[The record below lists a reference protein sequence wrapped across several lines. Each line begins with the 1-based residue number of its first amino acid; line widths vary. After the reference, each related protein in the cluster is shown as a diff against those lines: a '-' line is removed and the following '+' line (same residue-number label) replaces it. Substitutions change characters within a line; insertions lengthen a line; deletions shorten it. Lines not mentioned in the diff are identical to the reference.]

1 MLTVGRAVAG
11 LGSSGLMNGSLT
23 IWTVSVPPARL
34 PSLQGMLV
42 SIGQLGVACGP
53 LLGGALTQYT
63 TWRWCF
69 YLNLPVGAIVAGL
82 LVLTRIPEGTEKAG
96 CHALFS
102 SETVRKLDLFG
113 LAIFVPAAI
122 MFFLALEFGGS
133 RYEWGSAAVVA
144 LLCAAGAAFTAFL
157 AWEHRKG
164 DDAMIPFSLLRPFIA
179 IQTLTPRLRIPSAL
193 AILIFTQYFG
203 AALFV
208 TVAQSIF
215 NNSMRRTL
223 LQYAPGLDAEE
234 IITGGAASVR
244 SLATGKQLDGVLAA
258 YAVSVDRVMY
268 LAAALGAASFC
279 FGWGLGWTDIRKV
292 HRQNALEVE
301 EENKVLEQKPAMDD
315 LASGSGST
323 SNVERVG

>member
-1 MLTVGRAVAG
+1 
-11 LGSSGLMNGSLT
+11 
-23 IWTVSVPPARL
+23 
-34 PSLQGMLV
+34 
-42 SIGQLGVACGP
+42 
-53 LLGGALTQYT
+53 
-63 TWRWCF
+63 
-69 YLNLPVGAIVAGL
+69 
-82 LVLTRIPEGTEKAG
+82 
-96 CHALFS
+96 
-102 SETVRKLDLFG
+102 
-113 LAIFVPAAI
+113 
-122 MFFLALEFGGS
+122 
-133 RYEWGSAAVVA
+133 
-144 LLCAAGAAFTAFL
+144 
-157 AWEHRKG
+157 
-164 DDAMIPFSLLRPFIA
+164 
-179 IQTLTPRLRIPSAL
+179 
-193 AILIFTQYFG
+193 
-203 AALFV
+203 
-208 TVAQSIF
+208 
-215 NNSMRRTL
+215 MRRTL